1 VWLPWYSRKYL
12 SENHQRLIGGV
23 LGFFVGINYLV
34 WVGLELLAG
43 TFDIKL
49 HLPFQL
55 CRVANMLLPLVMFY
69 KNQRV
74 FDIVYFWGLSGVF
87 QGLITPD
94 ITHDFPHFHFF
105 RFWVGHNGMV
115 IAIIYATVVYKMRPT
130 LDSLKMAFIALNLF
144 LFLSAVVNIILDAN
158 YFWICWKPPMASL
171 LDFMGPW
178 PWYIVA
184 GELVALI
191 HFILAYLP
199 FYIIDKRRL
208 KFG

>member
-1 VWLPWYSRKYL
+1 MILFAVLVVGLPWYSRKYL
-12 SENHQRLIGGV
+12 NDKHQRFIGGV

-34 WVGLELLAG
+34 WVVLEVIAG

-55 CRVANMLLPLVMFY
+55 CRVANMLLPFVMFY

-74 FDIVYFWGLSGVF
+74 FDVVYFWGLSGVF

-105 RFWVGHNGMV
+105 RFWIGHNGMV

-130 LDSLKMAFIALNLF
+130 LNSLKTAFIALNLF
-144 LFLSAVVNIILDAN
+144 LILSAVVNLILDAN
-158 YFWICWKPPMASL
+158 YFWICGKPPMASL

-178 PWYIVA
+178 PWYIFA
-184 GELVALI
+184 GEMVALI
-191 HFILAYLP
+191 HF
-199 FYIIDKRRL
+199 
-208 KFG
+208 GS

>member
-1 VWLPWYSRKYL
+1 MWLPLYSRKYL
-12 SENHQRLIGGV
+12 SDNYQRIVGGI
-23 LGFFVGINYLV
+23 LGFCVGINYLV
-34 WVGLELLAG
+34 WVGLELFAG
-43 TFDIKL
+43 TFDIKM

-94 ITHDFPHFHFF
+94 ITHDFPHFHFI

-130 LDSLKMAFIALNLF
+130 LGSLKMAFIALNLF

-158 YFWICWKPPMASL
+158 YFWVCWKPPMASF

-178 PWYIVA
+178 PWYIVV

-199 FYIIDKRRL
+199 FYIFDKRKL
-208 KFG
+208 NFG